1 LCCVLCCL
9 NVLQVQQFPL
19 PISGSCFAFSCPN
32 ISLAGT
38 DTFLCAFRGAPLPS
52 IAQWISGL
60 FGNVDLAPSDITAA
74 LVLAA
79 AAQRRR
85 RKNRIKK
92 ALNPIMKA
100 ASNAATSNT
109 TDQVSDLDTASVDE
123 REWLLAV
130 PACCLHACFSVWLAV
145 GSTRML
151 FAFLVSNMGRV
162 LAFCGCICHHSA
174 AHNASSNPILHF
186 VLPMQ

>member
-1 LCCVLCCL
+1 MCYVLCCFHA
-9 NVLQVQQFPL
+9 LQVQQSSFSISSTCPPL
-19 PISGSCFAFSCPN
+19 KRLCIALNCSKISFAGS
-32 ISLAGT
+32 
-38 DTFLCAFRGAPLPS
+38 DTFLCVFRGAPLPS

-100 ASNAATSNT
+100 ASNAATSTT
-109 TDQVSDLDTASVDE
+109 TDQVSDLDIASVDE
-123 REWLLAV
+123 REWLLAI
-130 PACCLHACFSVWLAV
+130 PACCLHACFS
-145 GSTRML
+145 M
-151 FAFLVSNMGRV
+151 
-162 LAFCGCICHHSA
+162 
-174 AHNASSNPILHF
+174 
-186 VLPMQ
+186 

>member
-1 LCCVLCCL
+1 
-9 NVLQVQQFPL
+9 VLQVQQFPL

-130 PACCLHACFSVWLAV
+130 LACCLHSWFPIWAVFWLSVAASVIIVPHTMQAV
-145 GSTRML
+145 IQYFTLCCQCSDRDSIL
-151 FAFLVSNMGRV
+151 SGRP
-162 LAFCGCICHHSA
+162 C
-174 AHNASSNPILHF
+174 
-186 VLPMQ
+186 LPPHAKLNSFPHVIR